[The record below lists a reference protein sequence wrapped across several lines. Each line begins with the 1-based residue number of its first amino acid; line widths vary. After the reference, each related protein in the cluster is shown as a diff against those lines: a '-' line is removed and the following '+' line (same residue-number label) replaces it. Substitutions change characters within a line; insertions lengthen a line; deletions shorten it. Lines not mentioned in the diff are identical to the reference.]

1 MKVSEAIEKL
11 TNKRNDAL
19 SFMSDIYKKGD
30 AGYLANEIRVT
41 TYNIAINTLQQ
52 LDEPQAEKVE
62 ARLAEHWHEDI
73 GPVLWWN
80 FPVEEPPYC
89 GTPLDEH
96 FPKYK
101 THFTTIDMPTEIE
114 QPKRW
119 VIKNTDGDTCYLKRF
134 RIGDDCIDGESSGWI
149 GERVWAFTFD
159 DRAKADAVALLVE
172 GSVEEV

>member
-1 MKVSEAIEKL
+1 MWVKLKADGFDDIGAPLKVASPIDCDYMWLHENAEISL
-11 TNKRNDAL
+11 T
-19 SFMSDIYKKGD
+19 
-30 AGYLANEIRVT
+30 
-41 TYNIAINTLQQ
+41 
-52 LDEPQAEKVE
+52 EPQAEKVE
-62 ARLAEHWHEDI
+62 ARLAEHWNEDM
-73 GPVLWWN
+73 GDVLWWN

-101 THFTTIDMPTEIE
+101 THFTTVVMPSEIE
-114 QPKRW
+114 KPKRW

-159 DRAKADAVALLVE
+159 DRAKAEAVALLVE